1 MKRDQV
7 IARYNALVQEL
18 KEDPHNVVLS
28 AGAALVMMG
37 VRDEA
42 EDLDVDILGPVFRW
56 VSGSKAVLLEEGF
69 AERIEY
75 APGIDLHILDED
87 TGIVCVDG
95 VWIYSPQSMLT
106 QKRYLAKHPN
116 RKEDKRVIDLM
127 EIGVL
132 EHMIKQSNFT
142 ARVVA

>member
-1 MKRDQV
+1 MKKDQV

-42 EDLDVDILGPVFRW
+42 EDLDADVLAPVFRW
-56 VSGSKAVLLEEGF
+56 VSGSRTVLLEEGF

-75 APGIDLHILDED
+75 AEDIDLHILDED

-106 QKRYLAKHPN
+106 QKRYLATHPN
-116 RKEDKRVIDLM
+116 RKEEKRVVDLA
-127 EIGVL
+127 EVAVL
-132 EHMIKQSNFT
+132 EHILKQSRFT
-142 ARVVA
+142 ARIVA